1 MINKFASM
9 RDSWFTKIVLTLTAL
24 SFMSLFGVSGYIS
37 SANRNKTV
45 IKVDDIEISQ
55 SEFNYAVQKE
65 ITKMR
70 AVGMDLDEDGK
81 LKAQI
86 VNTLAKTMLEDAI
99 VQNTMRKYNV
109 DFTDALVQRV
119 IFSQPQFLDAQ
130 GHFDHEAY
138 KWFLSRSNQNEKEL
152 IADIKRDLARKLL
165 IDSQV
170 SYTHVPE
177 VLVEQMQK
185 VLGQRRTFSYI
196 KVAQAD
202 TVINRQ
208 PTEEEL
214 DGIYEDFAEEFT
226 IPEKRDVTIMFLS
239 MDDIEKNIT
248 VAPEEITAYYKE
260 HIEEYEQPE
269 QRAVL
274 QMVFDNR
281 DDAAAAISK
290 LTEGADFMTVAE
302 QAGQTAEDVDLG
314 LVARSDL
321 SDELAEVVFALNKG
335 QTSDIVEIAD
345 SWQILSVTD
354 IKAPQ
359 KMDKTKAEAE
369 IADLLRQDKLYDD
382 TYEQI
387 KAIED
392 KLGAD
397 SSLEDIAKSYNVK
410 LISVKNLAEDGS
422 AELNHPLLE
431 QILQKNKDVVDSA
444 FTYNEGEITQAVEDD
459 NGILLIR
466 VERIIAEHQLPRE
479 EATPHLQQIWLENE
493 KNALTQEKAENIEQ
507 DLAQGDRFSDVAQRY
522 GLRIAKSMPIS
533 RGETI
538 ANIKPAEMLKLFT
551 LPQDEANVIS
561 QGDDYLIIVTTNIYD
576 DSKSLSDEDKNL
588 LWQAMYAEMNREMAD
603 ALLQDFASHYKVEV
617 NQHRMGL
624 GDDE

>member
-1 MINKFASM
+1 MINRFASM

-24 SFMSLFGVSGYIS
+24 SFVSLFGVSGYIS

-55 SEFNYAVQKE
+55 SEFNYAMQKE
-65 ITKMR
+65 ISKMR

-86 VNTLAKTMLEDAI
+86 VNTLAQTMLEDAI

-119 IFSQPQFLDAQ
+119 IFSQPQFLDAR
-130 GHFDHEAY
+130 GHFDREAY
-138 KWFLSRSNQNEKEL
+138 KWFLSRSNQSEQKL

-177 VLVEQMQK
+177 VLVTQMQK
-185 VLGQRRTFSYI
+185 VLGQRRTFSYMKI
-196 KVAQAD
+196 AQAD
-202 TVINRQ
+202 TVIDRQ

-226 IPEKRDVTIMFLS
+226 VPEKRNVTIMFLS

-248 VAPEEITAYYKE
+248 IAPEEIAAYYKE
-260 HIEEYEQPE
+260 HIDEYEQPE

-274 QMVFDNR
+274 QMVFD
-281 DDAAAAISK
+281 DETSAQAAAAQ
-290 LTEGADFMTVAE
+290 LAQGADFMTVAA
-302 QAGQTAEDVDLG
+302 QTGQTAEDIDLG
-314 LVARSDL
+314 FVSRADL

-335 QTSDIVEIAD
+335 HNSDVVAIAD
-345 SWQILSVTD
+345 GWQILRVTD

-359 KMDKTKAEAE
+359 KTDKAKAEAE
-369 IADLLRQDKLYDD
+369 IVDLLRQDKLYDD
-382 TYEQI
+382 SYEQI
-387 KAIED
+387 NIIED
-392 KLGAD
+392 RLGAGK
-397 SSLEDIAKSYNVK
+397 SLEEIAQDYNIK
-410 LISVKNLAEDGS
+410 LVEVKNLAEDGT
-422 AELNHPLLE
+422 AELDHLLLA
-431 QILQKNKDVVDSA
+431 QILQKNKDVADSA

-459 NGILLIR
+459 NGIILVR
-466 VERIIAEHQLPRE
+466 VDNIIAEHQLPRE
-479 EATPHLQQIWLENE
+479 EATPRLKQIWLENE
-493 KNALTQEKAENIEQ
+493 KTALTQEKADNVEH
-507 DLAQGDRFSDVAQRY
+507 DLEQGDNFVDVARRY

-538 ANIKPAEMLKLFT
+538 ADIKPSEMLKLFT
-551 LPQDEANVIS
+551 LPQDEATVLP
-561 QGDDYLIIVTTNIYD
+561 QGDDYLVITTTSIYD
-576 DSKSLSDEDKNL
+576 GSKSLTDEDKNL
-588 LWQAMYAEMNREMAD
+588 LWQTMYEEMNREMSN